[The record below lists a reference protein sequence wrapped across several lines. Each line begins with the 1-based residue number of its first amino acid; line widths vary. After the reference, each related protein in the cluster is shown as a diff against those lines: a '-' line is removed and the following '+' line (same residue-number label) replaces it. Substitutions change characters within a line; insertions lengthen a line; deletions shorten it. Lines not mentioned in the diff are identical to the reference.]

1 MATETTSQPTW
12 RVAFIGL
19 GNMGGPMAANLVK
32 AGHTVRGFDLS
43 GPALERLAAGGGQ
56 VAKSIADAVRDAQV
70 VITMLPAGEHVLAAY
85 DGPDGVL
92 ANAAPDA
99 VLIDSSTVPPE
110 IPRQLAKL
118 ARPGTALLDAP
129 VSGGTAGAAAGT
141 LTFMVGGDAALVERM
156 RPLLSNMGR
165 AIHHGGALGAG
176 QTLKLC
182 NNMLLGILMAGTS
195 EALRLG
201 IANGLDPKV
210 LSAVMQASSGRNWT
224 LEVYNP
230 CPGVMEN
237 AASSRGYTGG
247 FATDLMA
254 KDLRLAHGA
263 AASSDVATPL
273 GDLARR
279 IFEVHRANGHGALD
293 FSSIF
298 QDPVTLAQAL
308 DVK

>member
-1 MATETTSQPTW
+1 MATETQQNAW

-32 AGHTVRGFDLS
+32 AGHAVRGFDLS
-43 GPALERLAAGGGQ
+43 DAALARLTAAGGT
-56 VAKSIADAVRDAQV
+56 AATSIADAVRNAQV

-92 ANAAPDA
+92 AHAAPDA

-110 IPRQLAKL
+110 IPRQLATL
-118 ARPGTALLDAP
+118 ARPGTPLLDAP

-156 RPLLSNMGR
+156 RPLLGNMGR
-165 AIHHGGALGAG
+165 AIHHGGPLGAG

-210 LSAVMQASSGRNWT
+210 LSAVMQQSSGRNWT

-263 AASSDVATPL
+263 AVAGDVATPL

-308 DVK
+308 AVK

>member
-1 MATETTSQPTW
+1 MASETQQGAL

-19 GNMGGPMAANLVK
+19 GNMGGPMAANLVR
-32 AGHTVRGFDLS
+32 AGHAVRGFDLS
-43 GPALERLAAGGGQ
+43 AAALERLACAGGT
-56 VAKSIADAVRDAQV
+56 VCASIADAVRDAQV
-70 VITMLPAGEHVLAAY
+70 VITMLPAGEHVLTAY
-85 DGPDGVL
+85 SGEAGVL
-92 ANAAPDA
+92 ANAPADA

-110 IPRQLAKL
+110 IPRQIATL
-118 ARPGTALLDAP
+118 ARPGTLLLDAP

-156 RPLLSNMGR
+156 RPLLGSMGR
-165 AIHHGGALGAG
+165 AIHHGGPLGAG

-210 LSAVMQASSGRNWT
+210 LSAVMQQSSGRNWT

-263 AASSDVATPL
+263 AQASDVATPL

-308 DVK
+308 EVK

>member
-1 MATETTSQPTW
+1 MSIQQI
-12 RVAFIGL
+12 AFIGL

-32 AGHTVRGFDLS
+32 AGHIVQGFDLS
-43 GPALERLAAGGGQ
+43 GAALERLAAQGGR
-56 VAKSIADAVRDAQV
+56 AASSIADTVREADV

-85 DGPDGVL
+85 SGPDGIL
-92 ANAAPDA
+92 AHAAPHA
-99 VLIDSSTVPPE
+99 VLIDSSTVPPDV
-110 IPRQLAKL
+110 PRRLAAL
-118 ARPGTALLDAP
+118 ARPGTLLLDAP

-156 RPLLSNMGR
+156 RPLLASMGR
-165 AIHHGGALGAG
+165 AIHHGGPLGAG

-210 LSAVMQASSGRNWT
+210 VSAVMQQSSGRNWT

-230 CPGVMEN
+230 CPGVME
-237 AASSRGYTGG
+237 AAPASRGYTGG

-254 KDLRLAHGA
+254 KDLRLAHA
-263 AASSDVATPL
+263 AASASNVAIPL

-279 IFEVHRANGHGALD
+279 IFEVHRANGSGALD

-298 QDPVTLAQAL
+298 EDPVSLEQAL
-308 DVK
+308 AVENG

>member
-1 MATETTSQPTW
+1 MATEIQQATL

-19 GNMGGPMAANLVK
+19 GNMGGPMAANLVR
-32 AGHTVRGFDLS
+32 AGHAVHGFDLS
-43 GPALERLAAGGGQ
+43 GAAMERLAAIGGK
-56 VAKSIADAVRDAQV
+56 AAASIADAVRDAQV

-92 ANAAPDA
+92 ANAATDA

-118 ARPGTALLDAP
+118 ARPGTLLLDAP

-156 RPLLSNMGR
+156 RALLSQMGR
-165 AIHHGGALGAG
+165 AIHHGGHLGAG

-210 LSAVMQASSGRNWT
+210 LSAVMQQSSGRNWT

-263 AASSDVATPL
+263 AEASGVATPL

-279 IFEVHRANGHGALD
+279 VFEVHRANGHGALD

-298 QDPVTLAQAL
+298 QDPVTLVQAL
-308 DVK
+308 AVK

>member
-1 MATETTSQPTW
+1 MATDTQSGTL

-32 AGHTVRGFDLS
+32 AGHAVCGFDLS
-43 GPALERLAAGGGQ
+43 GGAVQRLAAAGGR
-56 VAKSIADAVRDAQV
+56 AATSIADAVRDAQV

-85 DGPDGVL
+85 DGPQGVL
-92 ANAAPDA
+92 ANAASDA

-118 ARPGTALLDAP
+118 ARPGTLLLDAP

-156 RPLLSNMGR
+156 RPLLGNMGR
-165 AIHHGGALGAG
+165 AIHHGGPLGAG

-210 LSAVMQASSGRNWT
+210 LSAVMQQSSGRNWT

-263 AASSDVATPL
+263 AAAGDVATPL

-308 DVK
+308 AVK

>member
-1 MATETTSQPTW
+1 MATQTQQAAW

-43 GPALERLAAGGGQ
+43 GEALARLTAAGGM
-56 VAKSIADAVRDAQV
+56 AATSIADAVRNAQV

-92 ANAAPDA
+92 AHAAPDA

-110 IPRQLAKL
+110 IPRRLATL

-156 RPLLSNMGR
+156 RPLLGNMGR
-165 AIHHGGALGAG
+165 AIHHGGPLGAG

-210 LSAVMQASSGRNWT
+210 LSAVMQQSSGRNWT

-263 AASSDVATPL
+263 ATASDVATPL

-308 DVK
+308 AVTS

>member
-1 MATETTSQPTW
+1 MATETQQDAW

-32 AGHTVRGFDLS
+32 AGHAVRGFDLS
-43 GPALERLAAGGGQ
+43 DAALARLTAAGGT
-56 VAKSIADAVRDAQV
+56 AATSIADAVRNAQV

-92 ANAAPDA
+92 AHAAPDA

-110 IPRQLAKL
+110 IPRQLATL
-118 ARPGTALLDAP
+118 ARPGTPLLDAP

-156 RPLLSNMGR
+156 RPLLGNMGR
-165 AIHHGGALGAG
+165 AIHHGGPLGAG

-210 LSAVMQASSGRNWT
+210 LSAVMQQSSGRNWT

-263 AASSDVATPL
+263 AVAGDVATPL

-308 DVK
+308 AVK

>member
-1 MATETTSQPTW
+1 MSTL
-12 RVAFIGL
+12 RIAFIGL

-32 AGHTVRGFDLS
+32 AGHVLSGFDLS
-43 GPALERLAAGGGQ
+43 APALERLAGQGGR
-56 VAKSIADAVRDAQV
+56 VAKSIADAVRDAEV

-85 DGPDGVL
+85 DGPEGVL
-92 ANAAPDA
+92 VNAAPNA

-110 IPRQLAKL
+110 VPRKLATL
-118 ARPGTALLDAP
+118 ARPGALLLDAP

-141 LTFMVGGDAALVERM
+141 LTFMVGGDEALVERM
-156 RPLLSNMGR
+156 RPLLAQMGR
-165 AIHHGGALGAG
+165 AIHHGGPLGAG

-210 LSAVMQASSGRNWT
+210 LSEVMKQSSGRNWT

-230 CPGVMEN
+230 CPGVMET
-237 AASSRGYTGG
+237 APASRGYTGG

-263 AASSDVATPL
+263 ALSSDVATPL

-279 IFEVHRANGHGALD
+279 IFEVHRAGGHGPQD

-298 QDPVTLAQAL
+298 EDPVTLAQAL
-308 DVK
+308 AIK

>member
-1 MATETTSQPTW
+1 MATDTTSQPTW

-43 GPALERLAAGGGQ
+43 GAAVDRLAAGGGQ
-56 VAKSIADAVRDAQV
+56 AAKSIADAVRDAQV
-70 VITMLPAGEHVLAAY
+70 IITMLPAGEHVLAAY

-118 ARPGTALLDAP
+118 ARAGTALLDAP

-263 AASSDVATPL
+263 AATSDVATPL